1 MSRRWQYILIAIGVV
16 IAAGAIWFAWFTT
29 TLNSRVRARV
39 VHALEQRFDADVQ
52 LKSVDV
58 SLWPEA
64 KVAGTGLVIR
74 HRGWTD
80 RAPLIRI
87 GRFTAETDWGALILG
102 HNHVRRV
109 ELQGLQIH
117 IPPRGASAFKETFSN
132 GEEVESGE
140 PGHDTTHLQFVV
152 DTIQAN
158 STKLIVAPKTP
169 GKSPLEFDIKN
180 LTLHSVGPGK
190 AMKFVAKL
198 TNVKPPGLI
207 DSTGHFGPWQKDD
220 PRSTPVSGKYTFN
233 NANLGVFHG
242 IGGTLSSKGSY
253 TGVLQHIETQGTTDV
268 PNFSL
273 TGGDPVD
280 LRTTFH
286 AIVNGT
292 NGDTLLEPVVATF
305 LHSKFVCRGGVTG
318 EPGQKGK
325 TVSLDA
331 KTQGARMEDVLALV
345 VGGKPFLKGA
355 VKFQSKIVIPP
366 GPADV
371 IDKLRLNGQ
380 FQVNSATF
388 SDPNV
393 KKKIITLSDR
403 ARGISE
409 GEQKEKKKHG
419 TQRLIGSHFRGRF
432 KLAGGRMS
440 FSRLSFLIPGAGI
453 RLHGFYN
460 LKSGRI
466 DMHGAFRMQAT
477 LSETQSGVKSWL
489 LKPFNK
495 LFEEGKAGFQAPIEV
510 TGTKEH
516 PVFGIDIFHHE
527 ITIQ

>member
-1 MSRRWQYILIAIGVV
+1 MSRRWQYILIAIGVI

-29 TLNSRVRARV
+29 TINSRVRARV
-39 VHALEQRFDADVQ
+39 VNALEQRFDADIQ

-74 HRGWTD
+74 HRGWAD

-87 GRFTAETDWGALILG
+87 GRFMAETDWGALILG

-109 ELQGLQIH
+109 ELQGLKIH
-117 IPPRGASAFKETFSN
+117 IPPRGASAFKETFSH

-140 PGHDTTHLQFVV
+140 PGHDTTHLQFFI
-152 DTIQAN
+152 DTIQAEG
-158 STKLIVAPKTP
+158 TKLIIAPKVP

-190 AMKFVAKL
+190 ALKFVAEL
-198 TNVKPPGLI
+198 TNIKPPGLI
-207 DSTGHFGPWQKDD
+207 DSIGYFGPWQKDD
-220 PRSTPVSGKYTFN
+220 PRATPVSGKYTFK
-233 NANLGVFHG
+233 NANLGVFNG
-242 IGGTLSSKGSY
+242 ISGTLSSKGSY
-253 TGVLQHIETQGTTDV
+253 NGVLQHIETKGTTDV
-268 PNFSL
+268 PNFAL
-273 TGGDPVD
+273 QGGDPVH

-292 NGDTLLEPVVATF
+292 NGDTLLEPVVAIF
-305 LHSKFVCRGGVTG
+305 LHSKFICRGGVTNQ
-318 EPGQKGK
+318 PGRKGK
-325 TVSLDA
+325 TVSLQA
-331 KTQGARMEDVLALV
+331 KTQSARMEDILALV

-355 VKFQSKIVIPP
+355 VNFQSRIVIPP
-366 GPADV
+366 GPEDM
-371 IDKLRLNGQ
+371 IDKLRLKGQ
-380 FQVNSATF
+380 FQVWSATF
-388 SDPNV
+388 SDPKI
-393 KKKIITLSDR
+393 KKKLIVLSDR
-403 ARGISE
+403 ARGISK
-409 GEQKEKKKHG
+409 GEQQKKKKLG
-419 TQRLIGSHFRGRF
+419 TQRLILSHIRGRF
-432 KLAGGRMS
+432 QMAKGRAS
-440 FSRLSFLIPGAGI
+440 FSRLAFTVPGAAF
-453 RLHGFYN
+453 RLHGAYN

-466 DMHGAFRMQAT
+466 DMHGIFRMHAT
-477 LSETQSGVKSWL
+477 VSETQSGIKSWL

-510 TGTKEH
+510 TGTKDN